1 MKIQL
6 IDSRP
11 GVVKAIILKEWMRI
25 GLSICLL
32 GLPVILGYLS
42 IQIADAR
49 NAEFAKDSPTPVLG
63 DEFDFS
69 AQAPQLPN
77 KSLNGQIAT
86 TWQFT
91 RDPGTV
97 IDGLIEN
104 SAQLL
109 RIAVMTQSHWY
120 REQQI
125 IYQNGPL
132 TVKHQA
138 LALFAKYGDV
148 LKKGQITALAAVI
161 GYTPASYPGFA
172 THKNGRVIDPA
183 SYIHST
189 IR

>member
-42 IQIADAR
+42 IQIGDAR
-49 NAEFAKDSPTPVLG
+49 NAEFAKDSPTPALG

-69 AQAPQLPN
+69 GQVPEVQDTTLGGHIGAGRQLTQESHGVSGEL
-77 KSLNGQIAT
+77 KQ
-86 TWQFT
+86 
-91 RDPGTV
+91 
-97 IDGLIEN
+97 N
-104 SAQLL
+104 SASLLQL
-109 RIAVMTQSHWY
+109 AVMAESHWS
-120 REQQI
+120 REQQNT
-125 IYQNGPL
+125 YQNGPA

-148 LKKGQITALAAVI
+148 LKKGQITVLAAVI
-161 GYTPASYPGFA
+161 GYAPESYPGFA
-172 THKNGRVIDPA
+172 IHKNGRVIDPA